1 MREFKISARY
11 TVRTDSLS
19 RYMTE
24 ISRYEALTPTQ
35 EAELAVLAREGD
47 LLAKE
52 RLITSNLRF
61 VISVAK
67 MYAGRDSTKMED
79 LINEGNMGLLEAAEG
94 FDPTTGFKFISYA
107 VWFIRKNMLK
117 YLTDNSRQ
125 IRVPSNQVS
134 TISKINQLESKMAQD
149 LQRDPTIDELFDAYL
164 ETVDP
169 DAKIEGIKMALVA
182 NHAPTPMD
190 GWGNDSDIEGDWGPI
205 NTINGDPEGADHL
218 VITGSSDQMIER
230 YLNKLTPVQ
239 KQIIAMRLG
248 LFGYEPHS
256 FTRIANQFGDFTP
269 ETIRQRYTKAI
280 RKLKIIMN
288 QARIRRE
295 L

>member
-1 MREFKISARY
+1 MREFKISTRY

-24 ISRYEALTPTQ
+24 VSRYEALTPSQ

-47 LLAKE
+47 VLAKE
-52 RLITSNLRF
+52 KLITSNLRF

-79 LINEGNMGLLEAAEG
+79 LITEGNMGLLEAAEG

-125 IRVPSNQVS
+125 IRVPSNQVV
-134 TISKINQLESKMAQD
+134 TISKINQLESAMAQE

-169 DAKIEGIKMALVA
+169 DAKIESIKMAMVA

-190 GWGNDSDIEGDWGPI
+190 GWGTDSDVDGDWGPI
-205 NTINGDPEGADHL
+205 NTINGDPDGTDHL
-218 VITGSSDQMIER
+218 MITGSTNEVIEM
-230 YLNKLTPVQ
+230 YLNKLTPIQ
-239 KQIIAMRLG
+239 KDIVAMRLG
-248 LFGYEPHS
+248 LLGYDPHS
-256 FTRIANQFGDFTP
+256 FKQIANKFGDFTS

-288 QARIRRE
+288 HVRIRGGI
-295 L
+295 